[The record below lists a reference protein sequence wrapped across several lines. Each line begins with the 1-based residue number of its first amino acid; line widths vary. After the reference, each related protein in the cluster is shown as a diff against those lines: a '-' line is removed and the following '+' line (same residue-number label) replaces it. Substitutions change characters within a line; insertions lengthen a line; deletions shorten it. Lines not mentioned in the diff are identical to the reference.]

1 MGKTR
6 GKTGVRGRRVRE
18 RDELFLVR
26 ALASLVAAK
35 VTLNPHTQD
44 PRLRHPKSLHGPVG
58 HLPPFNA
65 IRVFR

>member
-1 MGKTR
+1 MRKPGSKTEA
-6 GKTGVRGRRVRE
+6 RGRRVRE

-44 PRLRHPKSLHGPVG
+44 PRMRHPKSLHGPVG
-58 HLPPFNA
+58 HPPAFTV